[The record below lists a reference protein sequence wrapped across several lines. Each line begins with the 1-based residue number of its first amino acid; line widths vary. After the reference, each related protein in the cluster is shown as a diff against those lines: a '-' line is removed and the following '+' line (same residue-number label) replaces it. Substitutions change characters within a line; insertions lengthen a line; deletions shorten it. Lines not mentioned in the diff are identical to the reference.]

1 MEKRI
6 TTICV
11 FMSLMMLSGCL
22 SETIEST
29 LDDGGVIAPEEYS
42 WEDDG
47 QLVIVTYDVTGLT
60 DELISEFEN
69 TSGYD
74 VELMK
79 LDDAGSILNH
89 LLQYKGNQVA
99 DLAIGLDNTYL
110 QTAIDNEVLWQ
121 RFTNVSNISEQ
132 ALVAYDG
139 PLAVPFDQGYVP

>member
-1 MEKRI
+1 
-6 TTICV
+6 
-11 FMSLMMLSGCL
+11 MSLMMFSGCL
-22 SETIEST
+22 SETIENT

-47 QLVIVTYDVTGLT
+47 ELVIVTYDVTGLT

-110 QTAIDNEVLWQ
+110 QTAIDNECCG
-121 RFTNVSNISEQ
+121 NILPMSQ
-132 ALVAYDG
+132 TYQNKLCG
-139 PLAVPFDQGYVP
+139 L

>member
-1 MEKRI
+1 M
-6 TTICV
+6 
-11 FMSLMMLSGCL
+11 
-22 SETIEST
+22 
-29 LDDGGVIAPEEYS
+29 
-42 WEDDG
+42 EDDG
-47 QLVIVTYDVTGLT
+47 ELVIVTYDVTGLT

-79 LDDAGSILNH
+79 FDDAGSILNH

-99 DLAIGLDNTYL
+99 DSFIGLDNTYL

-121 RFTNVSNISEQ
+121 HFANVSNISEQ

-139 PLAVPFDQGYVP
+139 PLLFRLTKGICALIMTLK